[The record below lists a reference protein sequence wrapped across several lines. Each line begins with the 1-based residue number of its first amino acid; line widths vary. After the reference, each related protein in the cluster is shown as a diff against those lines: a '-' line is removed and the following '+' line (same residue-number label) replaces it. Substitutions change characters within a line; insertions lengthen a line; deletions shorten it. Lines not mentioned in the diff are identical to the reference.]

1 MKIAY
6 IYPALNTI
14 GGADRV
20 ITEKANYFAE
30 VRNDEVYI
38 ITAHQNNVP
47 IYFPLSPKVKHIDL
61 DVNFLEQYNHCLP
74 VRAYK
79 YFSYLH
85 KYKKLLS
92 QLLCSIQPDIVL
104 TPISRDIDFLH
115 SIKDGSKKIAEAH
128 VAKPY
133 LRNIH
138 QLINRGGIYKFIGRH
153 WIKKIERNIQKFDAL
168 VVLTDRDARLWKGI
182 KECTVIPNSLPFYP
196 EQSSSCMKK
205 KIISV
210 GQLDEQKGYDML
222 AEAWISVY
230 AKHPDWK
237 LEIYGSGKI
246 DAKTNSIIKQYHMED
261 SFQIVQPVKNII
273 DKYLESSIYVM
284 SSRFEGFGMVLAEAM
299 ACGVPCISFDC
310 PYGPSDIIKDGE
322 DGLLVSNANVE
333 QLAQKISYL
342 IEHDDERSRMGI
354 KAKENIKR
362 YSRETIMEKWV
373 KLFDQLLHQK

>member
-30 VRNDEVYI
+30 MHNDEIYI
-38 ITAHQNNVP
+38 ITVHQNNVP

-61 DVNFLEQYNHCLP
+61 NVNFLEQYNHCLP

-79 YFSYLH
+79 YFSYLR
-85 KYKKLLS
+85 KYKTLLS
-92 QLLCSIQPDIVL
+92 ELLCSIQPDIVL
-104 TPISRDIDFLH
+104 TTISRDIDFLH

-138 QLINRGGIYKFIGRH
+138 QLVNRGGIYKIIGKH
-153 WIKKIERNIQKFDAL
+153 WIKKMEKNIRKFDAL
-168 VVLTDRDARLWKGI
+168 VVLTDRDAQLWKGI

-196 EQSSSCMKK
+196 EESSNCMQK

-210 GQLDEQKGYDML
+210 GRLDEQKGYDML
-222 AEAWISVY
+222 AKAWISIH
-230 AKHPDWK
+230 AKHPDWI
-237 LEIYGSGKI
+237 LAVYGSGRI
-246 DAKTNSIIKQYHMED
+246 DEKTNRIIKEYHLKD
-261 SFQIVQPVKNII
+261 SFLIVQPVKNII
-273 DKYLESSIYVM
+273 EKYLESSIYVM

-299 ACGVPCISFDC
+299 ACGVPCVSFDC

-322 DGLLVSNANVE
+322 DGFLVDNANVE

-342 IEHDDERSRMGI
+342 IEHDDERSRMGTR
-354 KAKENIKR
+354 AKENIKR
-362 YSRETIMEKWV
+362 YSREIIMEKWIM
-373 KLFDQLLHQK
+373 LFDQLLHQ